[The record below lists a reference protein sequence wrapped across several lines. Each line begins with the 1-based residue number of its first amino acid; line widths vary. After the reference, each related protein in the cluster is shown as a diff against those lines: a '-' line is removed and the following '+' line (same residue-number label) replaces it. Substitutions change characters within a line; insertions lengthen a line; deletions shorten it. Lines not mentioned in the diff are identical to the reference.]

1 MSLNTYMTHTYI
13 QRVYIYIIYRLM
25 WGAFRCIQLDVSSGK
40 VSSRKLPM
48 LEKSVAPWEIHGK
61 PRSKRRFEGEN
72 RKKGASSSD
81 DVAGQLP
88 KIFQNHVL
96 L

>member
-1 MSLNTYMTHTYI
+1 
-13 QRVYIYIIYRLM
+13 M

-40 VSSRKLPM
+40 VSSRKLRM
-48 LEKSVAPWEIHGK
+48 LEKSAAPWEIHGN